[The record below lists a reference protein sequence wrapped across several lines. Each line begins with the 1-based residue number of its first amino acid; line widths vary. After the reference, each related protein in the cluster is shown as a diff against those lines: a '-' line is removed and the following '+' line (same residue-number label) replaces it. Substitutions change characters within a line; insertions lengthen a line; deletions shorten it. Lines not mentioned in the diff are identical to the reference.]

1 MANRAVS
8 FSYEA
13 VDDVPTEYSRW
24 TTATIAWAAEL
35 GNAATILATCL
46 KQLLK
51 LNKTIL
57 VNSVITLLYFCNCK
71 RFQNLIVS

>member
-13 VDDVPTEYSRW
+13 VDDEPTEYSRW
-24 TTATIAWAAEL
+24 TKTTIAWAAEL

-46 KQLLK
+46 
-51 LNKTIL
+51 
-57 VNSVITLLYFCNCK
+57 
-71 RFQNLIVS
+71 

>member
-1 MANRAVS
+1 MIIMANRAVS
-8 FSYEA
+8 FSYE
-13 VDDVPTEYSRW
+13 VGDDVPTEYSRW

-51 LNKTIL
+51 TKL
-57 VNSVITLLYFCNCK
+57 
-71 RFQNLIVS
+71 